1 MHSFDDLAAKFGV
14 SVKTIRRRMNENGIK
29 PVDKDGK
36 TLLFD
41 DHALAVLQDV
51 IQTKRSKHEAVVNAG
66 VANINKSA
74 NTPAESVQVQEGLE
88 QLENATHTL
97 AGDEYAKTIANQVT
111 DILKSDASVN
121 KAISLLT
128 VAVNRGRVI
137 DQQHDEMV
145 NEIRRLDDKVDS
157 LYDRLLHNMRN
168 FNYRKMAKI
177 NAEEFMKMTSKHKG
191 KVSGQASKQVKKKEK
206 GGGQDKGQ
214 GA

>member
-1 MHSFDDLAAKFGV
+1 MYSFDDLAAKFGV

-51 IQTKRSKHEAVVNAG
+51 IQTKQSKHESVVNAG
-66 VANINKSA
+66 LANIKKSS

-97 AGDEYAKTIANQVT
+97 AGDEYAKAIANQVAEM
-111 DILKSDASVN
+111 LKSDTSVN

-128 VAVNRGRVI
+128 VAVNRGRII
-137 DQQHDEMV
+137 DQQHDELV
-145 NEIRRLDDKVDS
+145 AEIRRLDDKVDS

-206 GGGQDKGQ
+206 GGWSR
-214 GA
+214 

>member
-51 IQTKRSKHEAVVNAG
+51 IQTKQSKHEAVVNAG
-66 VANINKSA
+66 LANIKKSS

-97 AGDEYAKTIANQVT
+97 AGDEYAKAIANQVAEM
-111 DILKSDASVN
+111 LKSDTSVN

-128 VAVNRGRVI
+128 VAVNRGRII
-137 DQQHDEMV
+137 DQQHDELV
-145 NEIRRLDDKVDS
+145 AEIRRLDDKVDS

-206 GGGQDKGQ
+206 GGWSR
-214 GA
+214 